1 MNVSSTSWT
10 NTSIAFA
17 KTFSLSLLLAISPL
31 SNAAPFHPGVARVL
45 EQHCLP
51 CHRPGEVGPF
61 PLDSYEAA
69 RKHARQIALV
79 VAQRYMP
86 PWKPSGPGLRFQHE
100 RRLTPTEI
108 AHITAWVKQGMP
120 RGTGQWNPP
129 APPPPTTAADARC
142 RMPLPADIPAEGRD
156 DYRCF
161 VIPTGLASSRFID
174 RFAFLPGN
182 RRVVHHALFF
192 FDTSGAARHLDA
204 ESPGPGYPCFGTPGF
219 LPASSLGGWSP
230 GNTVLHMP
238 PATAIR
244 VPARA
249 DLVLQIHY
257 HPTGKP
263 EHDQSELAVWFAP
276 APPTKKLLDVALTS
290 RRIDIPPGN
299 ANYRVRD
306 HFVLPVDVTLWQI
319 IPHAHLIARQFRA
332 WAISPAGLRRPLLT
346 IPDWD
351 FNWQDIYQLRT
362 PLKLPAGTRLE
373 MEILYDNSPA
383 NPRNPSRPP
392 QRVLWGPG
400 TTDEMAGLHFN
411 VTVDNEARDLP
422 DLTHS
427 LWGKMMRA
435 LEEAKH

>member
-1 MNVSSTSWT
+1 
-10 NTSIAFA
+10 
-17 KTFSLSLLLAISPL
+17 
-31 SNAAPFHPGVARVL
+31 
-45 EQHCLP
+45 
-51 CHRPGEVGPF
+51 
-61 PLDSYEAA
+61 
-69 RKHARQIALV
+69 
-79 VAQRYMP
+79 MP
-86 PWKPSGPGLRFQHE
+86 PWKPSPPSLPFLHS
-100 RRLTPTEI
+100 RRLSPTEI
-108 AHITAWVKQGMP
+108 ATVQSWVAQGMP
-120 RGTGQWNPP
+120 RGQGQWNPP
-129 APPPPTTAADARC
+129 PAPSPAASASLRWL
-142 RMPLPADIPAEGRD
+142 MPAPAPIPAEGSD
-156 DYRCF
+156 LYRCF
-161 VIPTGLASSRFID
+161 VLPTNLPAPQFID

-192 FDTSGAARHLDA
+192 FDTSGAARRLDA

-219 LPASSLGGWSP
+219 LPAASLGGWSP

-263 EHDQSELAVWFAP
+263 EQDQSELAVWFAP
-276 APPTKKLLDVALTS
+276 TPPKKKLLDIALSS
-290 RRIDIPPGN
+290 RRIDIAPGQSDF
-299 ANYRVRD
+299 RLRD

-332 WAISPAGLRRPLLT
+332 RATFPSGLSRTLLT
-346 IPDWD
+346 ILDWD

-383 NPRNPSRPP
+383 NPHNPSRPP